1 MPCAAVMNMKG
12 IAVNRVIPARTAM
25 VPTVSVIIPC
35 RNEEATIRLLL
46 EALLKQ
52 TYPLPQMEVIIADG
66 MSTDRTREVIKSF
79 ALEHPE
85 LSVKIVDNP
94 KQIIPAALNT
104 AIAAARGV
112 FLVRMDAHSIPRR
125 DYVQHSAALLEA
137 GKAENVGG
145 VWDVTPQGDHW
156 IARSIA
162 ASAAHPLAVGG
173 AQYRFSKKAEYV
185 DTVPFG
191 AFPRSLIDE
200 IGGFDETLLSNED
213 YEFNTRIRKSGGRIW
228 LDPQIRSIYF
238 ARKNLK
244 ELAKQ
249 YWRYGFWKSQMLKR
263 YPETLRYRQAIPP
276 LFVAGIL
283 ILFLA
288 GLIYRPFLRF
298 FVLAVGLYLLTLLA
312 IGIQLAILKKDIL
325 LIIGAPLA
333 TMTMHF
339 AWGAGFIVGLFSRT
353 ER

>member
-1 MPCAAVMNMKG
+1 M
-12 IAVNRVIPARTAM
+12 
-25 VPTVSVIIPC
+25 
-35 RNEEATIRLLL
+35 
-46 EALLKQ
+46 
-52 TYPLPQMEVIIADG
+52 
-66 MSTDRTREVIKSF
+66 
-79 ALEHPE
+79 
-85 LSVKIVDNP
+85 
-94 KQIIPAALNT
+94 
-104 AIAAARGV
+104 
-112 FLVRMDAHSIPRR
+112 
-125 DYVQHSAALLEA
+125 
-137 GKAENVGG
+137 
-145 VWDVTPQGDHW
+145 
-156 IARSIA
+156 
-162 ASAAHPLAVGG
+162 
-173 AQYRFSKKAEYV
+173 

-339 AWGAGFIVGLFSRT
+339 AWGQDLSLASSRERNVEPTGAHMQATTTSHRWRFKTSEQRFILIFGDLFAGGLALMLALYFWAAGDEWMKLSMEFLRTRPRTGSTSCRSSGLFFWSRLT
-353 ER
+353 TSLKPAACRIRYGALAWQR

>member
-145 VWDVTPQGDHW
+145 VWDVTPRAITGSRAALLPPRRTLW
-156 IARSIA
+156 RWAERST
-162 ASAAHPLAVGG
+162 ASARRQNTWTRCPLA
-173 AQYRFSKKAEYV
+173 
-185 DTVPFG
+185 P
-191 AFPRSLIDE
+191 
-200 IGGFDETLLSNED
+200 
-213 YEFNTRIRKSGGRIW
+213 
-228 LDPQIRSIYF
+228 
-238 ARKNLK
+238 
-244 ELAKQ
+244 
-249 YWRYGFWKSQMLKR
+249 
-263 YPETLRYRQAIPP
+263 
-276 LFVAGIL
+276 
-283 ILFLA
+283 
-288 GLIYRPFLRF
+288 
-298 FVLAVGLYLLTLLA
+298 
-312 IGIQLAILKKDIL
+312 
-325 LIIGAPLA
+325 
-333 TMTMHF
+333 
-339 AWGAGFIVGLFSRT
+339 SRAA
-353 ER
+353 